1 MGVMGVDRQHLAI
14 LGGVAG
20 MAMSDNEL
28 ALWEQALRCHP
39 GGKPGW
45 MCPGY
50 LAESMLC
57 GRCENEKRNVAVKNR
72 VLSSAG

>member
-20 MAMSDNEL
+20 MAMSDTEL

-39 GGKPGW
+39 GRKSGW
-45 MCPGY
+45 LVSKM
-50 LAESMLC
+50 S
-57 GRCENEKRNVAVKNR
+57 GRIDAVQSLR
-72 VLSSAG
+72 E